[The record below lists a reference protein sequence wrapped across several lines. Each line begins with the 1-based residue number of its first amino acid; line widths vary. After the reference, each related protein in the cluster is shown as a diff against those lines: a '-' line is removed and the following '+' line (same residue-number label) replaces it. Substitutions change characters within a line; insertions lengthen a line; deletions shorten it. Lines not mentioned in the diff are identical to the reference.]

1 MRTNRLNRRARQFWF
16 IFLDIVEL
24 YIPMITFV
32 VLFLLFGVNVFY
44 RYVLNQPLTWPHEL
58 ITLCFVWTAV
68 LGATYVRRVGGHV
81 EFTLVYD
88 HLSPAR
94 QRLSRIAANSA
105 VIIAFAVAL
114 PGSLDWVL
122 FMDFKRTAILKI
134 PFSYGFFP
142 IVPFLLLIVGHSLV
156 DLIADLRKRPE

>member
-1 MRTNRLNRRARQFWF
+1 MGAKNQNRGVRRLWTT
-16 IFLDIVEL
+16 FLDIVEL

-44 RYVLNQPLTWPHEL
+44 RYVLNRPLTWPHEL

-94 QRLSRIAANSA
+94 QRISRIAANGA
-105 VIIAFAVAL
+105 VIIAFAIAI
-114 PGSLDWVL
+114 PASLDWVL

-142 IVPFLLLIVGHSLV
+142 IVPFLILDVGHSLV
-156 DLIADLRKRPE
+156 DLIADLRKRP